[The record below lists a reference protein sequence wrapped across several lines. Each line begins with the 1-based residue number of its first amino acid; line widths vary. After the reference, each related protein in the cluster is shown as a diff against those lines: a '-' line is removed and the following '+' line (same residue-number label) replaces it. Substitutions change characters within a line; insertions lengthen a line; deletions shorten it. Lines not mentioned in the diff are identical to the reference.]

1 MRRGAAVLLLLLVSI
16 ALGAQAGGGA
26 LFAAPLSPA
35 LVEAWTSTG
44 TLNGEE
50 WGAAVAAAGDLDG
63 DGYDDILVG
72 APKYGPNR
80 EGGAFIYYGGP
91 AGLAKAPGWQT
102 MGEKGSRYGT
112 AVAGIGDFNCDGYL
126 DIAVGAP
133 EYNNADV
140 DSGSGAGAVYVFFG
154 SKSGF
159 ATIPEWSVIFQQGGS
174 NFGFAVTA
182 AGRVNGDDCDDL
194 LVGARRYTNG
204 QSNEGAI
211 FLFYGANPTPDTTP
225 GWQAEG
231 NQDAAGLGFSV
242 AGIGDVNGDGYD
254 DIAAGAPYWD
264 STAGTGGY
272 DVGAVFVY
280 YGGEDGPG
288 AGYDLRVEGDNAN
301 ARLGYSVA
309 QGGDLNG
316 DGLADLVA
324 GMPGYVDAATGQVGA
339 VLVFH
344 GRREGLAATPS
355 RRIAGSQSGSSFGI
369 AVAFSDVNGDG
380 FDDLLAGASTYTGDQ
395 SREGAVFL
403 YLGGPG
409 GVTGGVAW
417 MGEGN
422 KAETGYGLAV
432 AGAGD
437 VNRDGS
443 QDFLVGAPLFRTD
456 RNIVGRAFAYHGSPG
471 NLFYSTYLPFL
482 TAAP

>member
-1 MRRGAAVLLLLLVSI
+1 MRRGAALLLILLVSV
-16 ALGAQAGGGA
+16 ALGAQARGSM
-26 LFAAPLSPA
+26 LFAAPLSPS

-50 WGAAVAAAGDLDG
+50 WGAAVAGAGDLDG
-63 DGYDDILVG
+63 DGYDDIIVG

-80 EGGAFIYYGGP
+80 EGGAFVYYGGP
-91 AGLAKAPGWQT
+91 SGLALAPRWQS

-112 AVAGIGDFNCDGYL
+112 AVAGIGDFNCDGYA
-126 DIAVGAP
+126 DVAVGAP
-133 EYNNADV
+133 EYNNLEV
-140 DSGSGAGAVYVFFG
+140 DSGSSAGAVYVFFG
-154 SKSGF
+154 GAGGL
-159 ATIPEWSVIFQQGGS
+159 ATTPGWTVVSQQGGS
-174 NFGFAVTA
+174 NFGFAVAA

-204 QSNEGAI
+204 QTNEGAI
-211 FLFYGANPTPDTTP
+211 YLFYGANPIPNTTP
-225 GWQAEG
+225 GWQAEA
-231 NQDAAGLGFSV
+231 NQYAAGLGFAV

-254 DIAAGAPYWD
+254 DIAAGAPFWD
-264 STAGTGGY
+264 STAY
-272 DVGAVFVY
+272 DTGAVFVF

-288 AGYDLRVEGDNAN
+288 AGYDLRLEGDNAN

-324 GMPGYVDAATGQVGA
+324 GMPGYVDDVTGQAGA
-339 VLVFH
+339 VLIFH
-344 GRREGLAATPS
+344 GRREGPAAMPS

-409 GVTGGVAW
+409 GATGGVAW
-417 MGEGN
+417 IGEGN

-443 QDFLVGAPLFRTD
+443 QDFLVGAPLFRID
-456 RNIVGRAFAYHGSPG
+456 RNIVGRAFAYHGTPG
-471 NLFYSTYLPFL
+471 SLFYSAYLPFL